1 MSVKK
6 LFKSNTIQLF
16 IRWFTWKKWQFSF
29 MFVTKGPVMYTI
41 LKGWWHFIYSDF
53 SLWTQWP
60 PDIGRGWL
68 LDQPQ
73 PASPALA
80 PEPTAPPLLCIG
92 APDHTPRN
100 HVDKN
105 KSIQIHGFVHSGF
118 VAVCAH
124 GSRLSPASSV
134 WRWLLEGKYWGVY
147 VAEYLWGSLSRV
159 SSGPLCSLKSP
170 CIGWKSW
177 LAC

>member
-1 MSVKK
+1 M
-6 LFKSNTIQLF
+6 TIKFRVSDQRTCHVYNIEGLVTF
-16 IRWFTWKKWQFSF
+16 YLQWFLS
-29 MFVTKGPVMYTI
+29 
-41 LKGWWHFIYSDF
+41 H
-53 SLWTQWP
+53 QWP
-60 PDIGRGWL
+60 PDIGRDWL
-68 LDQPQ
+68 PDQPQ

-92 APDHTPRN
+92 DPDHTPRN
-100 HVDKN
+100 HVNKN

-124 GSRLSPASSV
+124 GSLLSPASSV
-134 WRWLLEGKYWGVY
+134 WRWLLEGNYWGVY